1 MSEIL
6 ATRLG
11 SIIPIENLP
20 QQKIFLKS
28 YISKV
33 DFKTKNVFLELQL

>member
-6 ATRLG
+6 AIRLG

-20 QQKIFLKS
+20 QQKISTSRL
-28 YISKV
+28 
-33 DFKTKNVFLELQL
+33 KNVFLELQL